1 MRPGS
6 FLAAVSAASAAVANT
21 VNSLPVEKIAAA
33 VGILAGLASFAVS
46 IKNLLTKKTPAN
58 A

>member
-6 FLAAVSAASAAVANT
+6 FLAVVSAAGATVANT
-21 VNSLPVEKIAAA
+21 VNSIPVEKIAAA

-46 IKNLLTKKTPAN
+46 IRNLLKPAAN
-58 A
+58 APA